1 MAKDEMT
8 LESYM
13 NNVSEGNK
21 QILMD
26 LFTQAQKKLPNHSLS
41 MKYKFPLLDGYG
53 KFGIAEKSGYI
64 ALYFHH
70 EKLASIVQKYH
81 DKLGNYKIEKE
92 SIRYKKASDIPISQI
107 LIIIDELFNNP
118 K

>member
-1 MAKDEMT
+1 MAKAEMT

-13 NNVSEGNK
+13 TNVSEGNK

-26 LFTQAQKKLPNHSLS
+26 LFRQVQKILPNHTLS
-41 MKYKFPLLDGYG
+41 MKYKFSILDGYG
-53 KFGIAEKSGYI
+53 KFGLAEKSGYI

-70 EKLASIVQKYH
+70 DKLTTVVEKYH
-81 DKLGNYKIEKE
+81 NELGNYKIEKE
-92 SIRYKKASDIPISQI
+92 SLPYKKASDIPIPQ
-107 LIIIDELFNNP
+107 LLVIIDELFNNP